1 MELRGDNCENS
12 GELVTNDHRD
22 NLFLGI
28 WEEIWGTQ
36 NTKKPHFTRKIYD
49 IVLFYPNL
57 FPKKM
62 FLGTIWEQ
70 FGNDLGNAERMVFMR
85 KKNYKGR
92 CERRTIEK
100 AEGVCRFYS
109 KIQLV
114 YADKL
119 VENEQVV
126 EIYCNV
132 LLEELSIGE
141 YTTDFFC
148 KKNDGTYMVREC
160 VQRKQITWPSVTK
173 LLDASLHYWR
183 KRGIEDWGIVVD
195 KEVPDHEEK

>member
-1 MELRGDNCENS
+1 
-12 GELVTNDHRD
+12 
-22 NLFLGI
+22 
-28 WEEIWGTQ
+28 
-36 NTKKPHFTRKIYD
+36 
-49 IVLFYPNL
+49 
-57 FPKKM
+57 M

-109 KIQLV
+109 KIQSV

-126 EIYCNV
+126 EYGQGLFRI
-132 LLEELSIGE
+132 
-141 YTTDFFC
+141 
-148 KKNDGTYMVREC
+148 
-160 VQRKQITWPSVTK
+160 Q
-173 LLDASLHYWR
+173 
-183 KRGIEDWGIVVD
+183 
-195 KEVPDHEEK
+195 